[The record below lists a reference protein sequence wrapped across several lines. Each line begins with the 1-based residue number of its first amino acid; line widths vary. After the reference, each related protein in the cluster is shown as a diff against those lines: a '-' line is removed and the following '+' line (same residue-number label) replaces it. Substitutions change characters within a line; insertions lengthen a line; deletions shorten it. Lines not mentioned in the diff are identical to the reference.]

1 MLTRF
6 ITPDELKELRQI
18 DDGYRAALHILS
30 YPVFEDD
37 LRVWRFVFA
46 KPNPGIDF
54 MNMVRRGRFSSSEK
68 LLLRCAWSLFDGRAK
83 LALDDIAFSLDV
95 EEFSTLIEAI
105 RIRGGYRLEPRVP
118 I

>member
-1 MLTRF
+1 MSWRGYVPW
-6 ITPDELKELRQI
+6 PDFRCSAVA
-18 DDGYRAALHILS
+18 GFWCS
-30 YPVFEDD
+30 VT
-37 LRVWRFVFA
+37 
-46 KPNPGIDF
+46 
-54 MNMVRRGRFSSSEK
+54 SSSEK

-105 RIRGGYRLEPRVP
+105 RIRGGYRLEPRVL